1 MLGTNQGTVERE
13 VEGRQSVPNVL
24 VFNSDETE
32 LMNWIELLSPVCRV
46 RSAST
51 VESLERELDDP
62 QTTVLV
68 CRWQDGLLEQVQAA
82 GHPVRV
88 IHYGATIPDGIIE
101 AAAAGCQVLILDRL
115 EELPATVSRLIS
127 PRSTSWRHRLE
138 GLTLSSG
145 LSTESYRLLELS
157 NEGFSFR
164 VAPGQGI
171 EDLLPGAVLDEL
183 VIRRGVE
190 CGLARSTAIVRHIG
204 LLDSPP
210 GSYSVGCAFRR
221 PKRGDADSVMPV
233 RDRAWCA
240 ALLRTA
246 LGSSGILLETIDDSG
261 LPTHCSGGVVAGN
274 VGEFTVNS
282 VDHPF
287 AELDVV
293 RGRFELGGSVYRF
306 HATVVA
312 RAPLTLRIP
321 RVIEETQGRT
331 SPRCQP
337 CAPEPMVV
345 ELISPLLFGPAVK
358 LVRDI
363 SGSGF
368 SFEIDAEAELFPPGM
383 RFTRIELRSGD
394 QKIGCRGQ
402 VRNLARIPER
412 PRVLRCGVEFEALDE
427 SARVRLAELIMR
439 SRFPALRDG
448 RDVSFEDVWSFFV
461 RTNFMYPDK
470 MLKLRP
476 LLPQIRQ
483 TFDSATART
492 NRLFKSVAFM
502 RDQEIVGYASG
513 LRAYRNTWMNQHLAA
528 AAGGRGG
535 RLLNFGVYFSQ
546 NVDLEYCK
554 IFYRPENRWPARVF
568 GGFARNI
575 SDPQIS
581 DLRLFSYFTLPTADS
596 DLIPAVPGIE
606 VVEADADQLAIAE
619 RHFVAKER
627 GLILKA
633 NDLTRSGL
641 QLSELDREFA
651 EIGLQRQ
658 RRVLFAS
665 ERGVP
670 VGFALAELSSPGLNL
685 SELLSSFTLHLLEGV
700 ERPHEVERALLRS
713 ALEFYRKAGRTFAVG
728 LVEPDQLAR
737 YQYLPLGSVK
747 RYACWTCHRSAY
759 LRFCDHIERII
770 RSLNAREAARA
781 LRQTPDREQLVA
793 RSG

>member
-1 MLGTNQGTVERE
+1 MLETNHAVIERE
-13 VEGRQSVPNVL
+13 VDGRQSVANVL

-32 LMNWIELLSPVCRV
+32 LAGWTELLSHLRQV
-46 RSAST
+46 RSVS
-51 VESLERELDDP
+51 SLEGVERQLGDP
-62 QTTVLV
+62 QITVLV
-68 CRWQDGLLEQVQAA
+68 CHWQDGLLEHVQAA
-82 GHPVRV
+82 GHAVRL
-88 IHYGATIPDGIIE
+88 IHCGPTVPDGIIE
-101 AAAAGCQVLILDRL
+101 AAAVGCQVLIVERP
-115 EELPATVSRLIS
+115 EELVATVSRLIS
-127 PRSTSWRHRLE
+127 PRSTSLRHRME
-138 GLTLSSG
+138 GLTLRAG
-145 LSTESYRLLELS
+145 LSTDSYRLLELS
-157 NEGFSFR
+157 NEGLSFC

-171 EDLLPGAVLDEL
+171 ENLLPGTVLDEL
-183 VIRRGVE
+183 EIKRDAE

-204 LLDSPP
+204 LVDSPP
-210 GSYSVGCAFRR
+210 GSYSVGCGFRR
-221 PKRGDADSVMPV
+221 SKRGDADSVGLI

-240 ALLRTA
+240 ALLRSA
-246 LGSSGILLETIDDSG
+246 LGGGGILLETIDDSG
-261 LPTHCSGGVVAGN
+261 LPTHCSGGLVAGN

-287 AELDVV
+287 VDLDVV

-321 RVIEETQGRT
+321 RVMEETQGRS

-337 CAPEPMVV
+337 AAPEPMVV
-345 ELISPLLFGPAVK
+345 ELLSPLLSGPAVK

-368 SFEIDAEAELFPPGM
+368 SFEIDAETELFPPGM

-412 PRVLRCGVEFEALDE
+412 PRVLRCGVEFDALDE
-427 SARVRLAELIMR
+427 SARIRLAEIIMR

-448 RDVSFEDVWSFFV
+448 RDVSFEDLWDFFV
-461 RTNFMYPDK
+461 RTKFMYPDK
-470 MLKLRP
+470 MQKLRP

-483 TFDSATART
+483 TFDSATARS
-492 NRLFKSVAFM
+492 NRVFKSVAFM
-502 RDQEIVGYASG
+502 RDQEMVGYASG

-528 AAGGRGG
+528 SAGGRGG

-581 DLRLFSYFTLPTADS
+581 DLRLFSYFTLPTDS

-619 RHFVAKER
+619 RYFVAKER

-633 NDLTRSGL
+633 NDLSRGGL

-651 EIGLQRQ
+651 DIGLQRR

-665 ERGVP
+665 DRGVP
-670 VGFALAELSSPGLNL
+670 VGFALAEVSSPGLNL
-685 SELLSSFTLHLLEGV
+685 SELLSSFTIHLLEGA
-700 ERPHEVERALLRS
+700 ERTHEIERALLRS
-713 ALEFYRKAGRTFAVG
+713 ALELYRKAGRPFAVC
-728 LVEPDQLAR
+728 LAEPDQLAR

-759 LRFCDHIERII
+759 LRFCDHIDRIV

-781 LRQTPDREQLVA
+781 SRQTFDREQALVRPA
-793 RSG
+793 D

>member
-1 MLGTNQGTVERE
+1 VSSL
-13 VEGRQSVPNVL
+13 EGV
-24 VFNSDETE
+24 
-32 LMNWIELLSPVCRV
+32 
-46 RSAST
+46 
-51 VESLERELDDP
+51 ERELDDP
-62 QTTVLV
+62 QITVLV
-68 CRWQDGLLEQVQAA
+68 CHWQDGLLEHVQAA
-82 GHPVRV
+82 GHAVRL
-88 IHYGATIPDGIIE
+88 IHCGPTVPDGIIE
-101 AAAAGCQVLILDRL
+101 AAAVGCQVLIQERP
-115 EELPATVSRLIS
+115 EELPAAVSRLIS
-127 PRSTSWRHRLE
+127 PRSTSLRHRLE
-138 GLTLSSG
+138 GLTLRAG
-145 LSTESYRLLELS
+145 LSTDSYRLLELS
-157 NEGFSFR
+157 NEGLSFC
-164 VAPGQGI
+164 VAPGQEI
-171 EDLLPGAVLDEL
+171 ENLLPGTVLDEL
-183 VIRRGVE
+183 EIKRDAE

-210 GSYSVGCAFRR
+210 GSYSVGCGFRR
-221 PKRGDADSVMPV
+221 SKRGDADSVGLI

-240 ALLRTA
+240 ALLRSA
-246 LGSSGILLETIDDSG
+246 LGGGGILLETIDDSG
-261 LPTHCSGGVVAGN
+261 LPTHCSGGLVAGN

-287 AELDVV
+287 VDLDVV

-321 RVIEETQGRT
+321 RVMEETQGRS

-337 CAPEPMVV
+337 VAPEPMVV
-345 ELISPLLFGPAVK
+345 ELLSPLLSGPAVK

-368 SFEIDAEAELFPPGM
+368 SFEIDAETELFPPGM

-427 SARVRLAELIMR
+427 SARIRLAEIIMR

-448 RDVSFEDVWSFFV
+448 RDVSFEDLWDFFV
-461 RTNFMYPDK
+461 RTKFMYPDK
-470 MLKLRP
+470 MQKLRP

-483 TFDSATART
+483 TFDSATARS
-492 NRLFKSVAFM
+492 NRVFKSVAFM
-502 RDQEIVGYASG
+502 RDQEMVGYASG

-528 AAGGRGG
+528 SAGGRGG

-581 DLRLFSYFTLPTADS
+581 DLRLFSYFTLPTDS

-619 RHFVAKER
+619 RYFVAKER

-633 NDLTRSGL
+633 NDLSRGGL

-651 EIGLQRQ
+651 EIGLQRR

-665 ERGVP
+665 DRGVP
-670 VGFALAELSSPGLNL
+670 VGFCTGGGVLAGAEPFRIAELIHHPPSRGRR
-685 SELLSSFTLHLLEGV
+685 TDA
-700 ERPHEVERALLRS
+700 RDRARVA
-713 ALEFYRKAGRTFAVG
+713 ALG
-728 LVEPDQLAR
+728 
-737 YQYLPLGSVK
+737 
-747 RYACWTCHRSAY
+747 
-759 LRFCDHIERII
+759 
-770 RSLNAREAARA
+770 ARA
-781 LRQTPDREQLVA
+781 LPKGRPAFCGLPGRAGSTRTVPIPTAGIGQALRLLDLPPFGVFAILRPHRSDRQIVERSRGSA
-793 RSG
+793 RIASDI